1 MKICRLIILGV
12 ALLFYIMDILSL
24 VFSIWITTAI
34 KVLFYIYFAFL
45 SMYYI
50 YIFLYEIPL
59 DFDFLNKLRR
69 KTERFHPII
78 VIIFA
83 LLNIMR
89 FILLTVNSYKATNF
103 WSNCPYLMSDLDYNK
118 HYKKRCEL
126 YNINNNSRYSYQYIC
141 SYDSSKDFKRQKL
154 IQETKPN
161 SVICIEAN
169 NINNLINNKVIELFT
184 NEYKNNKNFYCSR
197 TNMPEDN
204 FTFAE
209 HKDCNNTKY
218 SLMIIFILFSSFEF
232 LNTMVYLN
240 FSIYASNYDRR
251 RRIIRIPRL
260 HRRDSVNSNERRL
273 FEIHQLINL
282 SRLLNLMR
290 DLIIISNSSPS
301 NCSTEASENQGG
313 NNGNMEENYERKD
326 TTNIVVENQDVFD
339 VESNIDNFSPDKK
352 NININNINDMKS
364 INLDNINLDF
374 NVNSEE
380 NKINNSDN
388 INNNIINNH

>member
-1 MKICRLIILGV
+1 
-12 ALLFYIMDILSL
+12 
-24 VFSIWITTAI
+24 
-34 KVLFYIYFAFL
+34 
-45 SMYYI
+45 MYYI
-50 YIFLYEIPL
+50 YIFLFEIPL

-83 LLNIMR
+83 LLNIMG
-89 FILLTVNSYKATNF
+89 FIILTVNSYKATNF

-141 SYDSSKDFKRQKL
+141 SYDSSKEFKRQKL

-169 NINNLINNKVIELFT
+169 NINNLMKNKVIELFT
-184 NEYKNNKNFYCSR
+184 NEYNNNKNFYCSR
-197 TNMPEDN
+197 TNMPKDN

-218 SLMIIFILFSSFEF
+218 SLSIVFILFSSFEF

-260 HRRDSVNSNERRL
+260 HGRDSVNSNERRL

-290 DLIIISNSSPS
+290 DLIIISNASPS

-313 NNGNMEENYERKD
+313 NNGNMEENYERKN

-339 VESNIDNFSPDKK
+339 VESNIENFSPDKN

-374 NVNSEE
+374 NANSEE

>member
-1 MKICRLIILGV
+1 
-12 ALLFYIMDILSL
+12 
-24 VFSIWITTAI
+24 
-34 KVLFYIYFAFL
+34 
-45 SMYYI
+45 
-50 YIFLYEIPL
+50 
-59 DFDFLNKLRR
+59 
-69 KTERFHPII
+69 
-78 VIIFA
+78 
-83 LLNIMR
+83 
-89 FILLTVNSYKATNF
+89 
-103 WSNCPYLMSDLDYNK
+103 MSDLDYNK

-126 YNINNNSRYSYQYIC
+126 YNINKNSRYSYQYIC
-141 SYDSSKDFKRQKL
+141 SYDSSKEFKRQKL

-184 NEYKNNKNFYCSR
+184 NEYNNNKNFYCSR

-218 SLMIIFILFSSFEF
+218 SLMIVFILFSSFEF
-232 LNTMVYLN
+232 FNTMVYFN
-240 FSIYASNYDRR
+240 FSLYASNYDRR
-251 RRIIRIPRL
+251 RRIIRIPHL

-290 DLIIISNSSPS
+290 DLIIISNASPS

-313 NNGNMEENYERKD
+313 NNGNMEENYERKN
-326 TTNIVVENQDVFD
+326 TTNIVVENQEVFD

-352 NININNINDMKS
+352 NININNINDKKS

-380 NKINNSDN
+380 NKINNIDSINN